1 MSQARF
7 DERRRADGRRRTLR
21 RVLAVLGVAVVAG
34 LVWLVWFSDVLG
46 VRTVDVEGLTSLEP
60 AEVREAA
67 DVPLRTPLARLDTV
81 AVQARVAKLERVENV
96 AVERSWP
103 RTVRIVVTERTA
115 VAWTTVDGTL
125 RAIDRFG
132 VDFRDLSKE
141 PKGYVEVTTDAT
153 DPRQRQ
159 LAIASAA
166 SVVAFLRREDPDL
179 VEQVQAVDAPTRDAV
194 TLNLTKGRTV
204 TWGSAAD
211 SARKLQVLDALLD
224 IDASGYDVSA
234 PEQPTTRE

>member
-1 MSQARF
+1 MSQVRF
-7 DERRRADGRRRTLR
+7 EERRRADSRRRLR
-21 RVLAVLGVAVVAG
+21 RWLLAVLGVVVLVA

-46 VRTVDVEGLTSLEP
+46 VRTVEVEGLTSLEP
-60 AEVREAA
+60 SEVREVA
-67 DVPLRTPLARLDTV
+67 DVPLGTPLARLDTV
-81 AVQARVAKLERVENV
+81 AIQGRVAKIERVERV
-96 AVERSWP
+96 EVERAWP
-103 RTVRIVVTERTA
+103 RAVRIVVTERTA

-125 RAIDRFG
+125 RALDRFG

-166 SVVAFLRREDPDL
+166 SVVAFLRREDPEL

-194 TLNLTKGRTV
+194 TLDLTKGRTV
-204 TWGSAAD
+204 TWGSAVD
-211 SARKLQVLDALLD
+211 SPQKLEVLRALLE